1 MNIKETVLDRI
12 TKALGNYLSVYANKN
27 VLNELCDKVEELQQI
42 KDNLEKT
49 KLLLEKE
56 DPQMAATL
64 GSFILQKEEQIDR
77 LMKSKIPEL
86 FPKPEIIS
94 ADDYE
99 RHSGGCGCSDYFKLK
114 KPIQPAYPV
123 SQQKVTKLSDVLGGI
138 MNSSDPLAD
147 LEDEKQKKKERP
159 KRTISYASYSS
170 GGCRYSSGGCGSSP
184 RSYGGC

>member
-1 MNIKETVLDRI
+1 MDIKETVLDRI

-27 VLNELCDKVEELQQI
+27 VLNELCNKVEEIQKI
-42 KDNLEKT
+42 KDNLENT
-49 KLLLEKE
+49 KILLEKE

-64 GSFILQKEEQIDR
+64 GSFILKKEEQLDR

-114 KPIQPAYPV
+114 KPIQPAYPLRDV
-123 SQQKVTKLSDVLGGI
+123 AVPLSNVLGGI
-138 MNSSDPLAD
+138 IGSSDPLAD
-147 LEDEKQKKKERP
+147 LEDEKPKKKERP
-159 KRTISYASYSS
+159 KRTTSY
-170 GGCRYSSGGCGSSP
+170 SGGCGSSL

>member
-1 MNIKETVLDRI
+1 MFFINFHWKTEL
-12 TKALGNYLSVYANKN
+12 
-27 VLNELCDKVEELQQI
+27 LNELCDKVEELQKI
-42 KDNLEKT
+42 KDNLENT

-99 RHSGGCGCSDYFKLK
+99 RHSGGCGHSDYFKLK

-123 SQQKVTKLSDVLGGI
+123 SQQKVTKLSDVLGDI

-147 LEDEKQKKKERP
+147 LEDEKPKKKESP
-159 KRTISYASYSS
+159 KRTTSYSS
-170 GGCRYSSGGCGSSP
+170 YSSGGCGSSS